1 MIIEI
6 EGLSKNY
13 GNAVALKSIS
23 LRIEAGGV
31 VGILGPNGAG
41 KTTLVEILE
50 GLRTATS
57 GRVSVLGMDPARQ
70 ARALRELIGVQL
82 QATNFI
88 EELTP
93 LETLRLFAAFFKKSL
108 PPGEVL
114 ERVKLSDRA
123 TSRNSVLSGGQ
134 RQRLAIAMA
143 LINDPELIILDEPT
157 SGLDPGARREMHAHI
172 ADLRT
177 SGKTVLLSTHYVEE
191 AEKLCDRVILLR
203 AGEIIADSSP
213 AELIARA
220 GGGAAPGVSIVL
232 AGEMDAK
239 PLLRAGATEQV
250 REGSQRRFNFAD
262 ARRAIPALH
271 SVLLDSGVS
280 LVDLEMRRPS
290 LEDVYLDLIGE
301 PDQEKDDDQ
310 KKEDRQKGEGA

>member
-13 GNAVALKSIS
+13 GNTVALKSIN

-50 GLRTATS
+50 GLRTASS

-82 QATNFI
+82 QSTNFI
-88 EELTP
+88 EDLTP
-93 LETLRLFAAFFKKSL
+93 LETLKLFAAFFKKSL
-108 PPGEVL
+108 PPREVL
-114 ERVKLSDRA
+114 ERVKLSDKA
-123 TSRNSVLSGGQ
+123 SKRNSTLSGGQ
-134 RQRLAIAMA
+134 QQRLAIAMA

-157 SGLDPGARREMHAHI
+157 SGLDPGARRDMHTYI
-172 ADLRT
+172 ANLRA

-203 AGEIIADSSP
+203 TGEIVADASP
-213 AELIARA
+213 AQLIAQA
-220 GGGAAPGVSIVL
+220 TGPTTGVSIVL

-250 REGSQRRFNFAD
+250 REGSQRRFTSAD
-262 ARRAIPALH
+262 VRRAIPALAR
-271 SVLLDSGVS
+271 VLVDPGVS

-290 LEDVYLDLIGE
+290 LEDVYLDLIGGQDE
-301 PDQEKDDDQ
+301 QREDEQ
-310 KKEDRQKGEGA
+310 KEDQQKKGEGA

>member
-6 EGLSKNY
+6 QGLSKNY
-13 GNAVALKSIS
+13 GNAVALKSIN
-23 LRIEAGGV
+23 LGIEAGGV

-57 GRVSVLGMDPARQ
+57 GRVSVLGMDPARH

-82 QATNFI
+82 QSTNFI

-93 LETLRLFAAFFKKSL
+93 LETLKLFAAFFKKSL

-114 ERVKLSDRA
+114 ERVKLADRA
-123 TSRNSVLSGGQ
+123 TSRNSSLSGGQ

-157 SGLDPGARREMHAHI
+157 SGLDPGARREMHTHI
-172 ADLRT
+172 ANLRVA
-177 SGKTVLLSTHYVEE
+177 GKTVLLSTHYVEE

-203 AGEIIADSSP
+203 AGEIVADASP
-213 AELIARA
+213 AQLVARA
-220 GGGAAPGVSIVL
+220 AGPTVGVSIVL
-232 AGEMDAK
+232 AGEIDAK
-239 PLLRAGATEQV
+239 PLLQAGATEQV
-250 REGSQRRFNFAD
+250 REGTQRRFTSAD
-262 ARRAIPALH
+262 ARRAIPALGR
-271 SVLLDSGVS
+271 VLQDPGVS
-280 LVDLEMRRPS
+280 LTDLEMRRPS
-290 LEDVYLDLIGE
+290 LEDVYLDLIGG
-301 PDQEKDDDQ
+301 PDEQREDEQ
-310 KKEDRQKGEGA
+310 KEDQQKKGEGA